1 MLAPFNCYKW
11 RAPFFVLLIGYAI
24 TIKAKSIQGMGTQS
38 KVILELLNYIRNMN
52 SNINYNKITIVVLAL
67 VIGGNLAA
75 PLDDPKHAT
84 VLRYE
89 NDNIGLDGYK
99 FA

>member
-1 MLAPFNCYKW
+1 MVY
-11 RAPFFVLLIGYAI
+11 
-24 TIKAKSIQGMGTQS
+24 T
-38 KVILELLNYIRNMN
+38 
-52 SNINYNKITIVVLAL
+52 SNKTFAVGLVLAAICAL
-67 VIGGNLAA
+67 CVVAA
-75 PLDDPKHAT
+75 PLDDAKHAT

>member
-1 MLAPFNCYKW
+1 MVHTSSVVFAMALAAAC
-11 RAPFFVLLIGYAI
+11 
-24 TIKAKSIQGMGTQS
+24 
-38 KVILELLNYIRNMN
+38 
-52 SNINYNKITIVVLAL
+52 AL
-67 VIGGNLAA
+67 CVFAA
-75 PLDDPKHAT
+75 PLDDSKHAT

>member
-1 MLAPFNCYKW
+1 MKSVIVFSA
-11 RAPFFVLLIGYAI
+11 VLCAI
-24 TIKAKSIQGMGTQS
+24 
-38 KVILELLNYIRNMN
+38 V
-52 SNINYNKITIVVLAL
+52 
-67 VIGGNLAA
+67 AA
-75 PLDDPKHAT
+75 PLDDSKNAQ

>member
-1 MLAPFNCYKW
+1 MK
-11 RAPFFVLLIGYAI
+11 YA
-24 TIKAKSIQGMGTQS
+24 T
-38 KVILELLNYIRNMN
+38 VIVFGV
-52 SNINYNKITIVVLAL
+52 IVGCA
-67 VIGGNLAA
+67 LAA
-75 PLDDPKHAT
+75 PLDDAKHAT